1 MEIPLLDLQSQYQ
14 SMKREIDAA
23 IKEVVDSQYFV
34 LSKEVSSLEEEVASY
49 TGVKYGAGVNSGT
62 DALIIA
68 LRAAGI
74 GMGDEVIT
82 SPFTFFATS
91 EAVSLLGAKP
101 VFVDIDPET
110 YNIDPEKIEE
120 YLESKVKSH
129 PELFASRNF
138 GAGMSK
144 VKAIIPVHIYGQ
156 CADMD
161 RIMELAKK
169 YDLKVIED
177 CAQSIGAT
185 YKGKKAGS
193 FGDAGCFSFF
203 PSKNLGG
210 FGDGGMVVSNDK
222 EIIEHSRSL
231 RVHGSTKQY
240 IHDEV
245 AYNSRLDSLQAA
257 ILRVKLRKLDGWLEG
272 RRNIAEKYNKAFSGV
287 DIKVPSVGEGNVH
300 TYHQYTIAVEDR
312 DNLLKHLNDS
322 GIAAR
327 VYYPV
332 PLHVQPCYKELG
344 YAKGSLP
351 VAEEMSEK
359 VISLPVYPELIE
371 EKINYITKT
380 VKDFLK

>member
-62 DALIIA
+62 DALVIA
-68 LRAAGI
+68 LRAAEI
-74 GMGDEVIT
+74 GAGDEVIT

-91 EAVSLLGAKP
+91 ESVSLLGAKP

-120 YLESKVKSH
+120 YLKTTK
-129 PELFASRNF
+129 
-138 GAGMSK
+138 SK

-222 EIIEHSRSL
+222 EIIEHTKSL

-240 IHDEV
+240 IHDEI

-257 ILRVKLRKLDGWLEG
+257 ILRVKLRKLDGWLAG
-272 RRNIAEKYNKAFSGV
+272 RRNIAEKYNKAFSSV

-300 TYHQYTIAVEDR
+300 TYHQYTIAVERR
-312 DNLLKHLNDS
+312 DELLKYLNDS

-332 PLHVQPCYKELG
+332 PLHIQPCYKELG

-359 VISLPVYPELIE
+359 VISLPVYPELTE

-380 VKDFLK
+380 VKDFFK